1 MADERRDQL
10 LPNNT
15 CGMCRL
21 FFRWTQKERGARHT
35 ILGPVLICL
44 VLCVGVCV
52 VGERGGKR
60 LEVISRIFFHSV
72 AKTKGTHTHTGTKK

>member
-1 MADERRDQL
+1 LADERRDQL

-21 FFRWTQKERGARHT
+21 FFRWTQKERGPVT

-44 VLCVGVCV
+44 VLCVCV